1 MDTEITQIYY
11 AHSAENKPYEYWQT
25 MRSHTRNVGET
36 AAGFAAFFWRA
47 GNGAL
52 YGPAARFGQIHVV
65 AAR

>member
-25 MRSHTRNVGET
+25 MRSHTHNVGET
-36 AAGFAAFFWRA
+36 AAGFATFF
-47 GNGAL
+47 GAQEM
-52 YGPAARFGQIHVV
+52 ARCTGQLHDLIIHVV